1 MNRISKVEKL
11 KRIKRKLFIRFL
23 ASFALTA
30 ALFFVIF
37 ALGGFAADTAPFVPP
52 PETDNINTSPEAVD
66 AANPDSALAPNE
78 NSALFDL
85 IGIDASQPLE
95 ILLLITIISIA
106 PSILLMMTCF
116 LRIVIVLSFMRN
128 AMQTQQTPPNQV
140 LIGLAL
146 FLTMFIMWPV
156 FMQINEIAYRP
167 YADGEITTWEA
178 VELAGEPLKT
188 FMLKQT
194 SNSNMAFF
202 LNIADITIYSPETYG
217 TDNQTEDDISRP
229 EIDLENY
236 QEQLEF
242 RVVIPAFMISELSR
256 AFQMGFM
263 LFIPFLIIDI
273 VVASTLMSM
282 GMMMLPPAMISMPFK
297 LMLFVL
303 IDGWQMLVGS
313 ILASF
318 Y

>member
-1 MNRISKVEKL
+1 LNRISKVEKL